1 MCFICAIMIGIKYK
15 SLTNQLQITTLASKH
30 VVWFLNFD
38 VLYCLTVSQ
47 TTNFSVFQTERVCR
61 QIPNL
66 MEIAESFPNDLK
78 TLLEKEKS
86 LVMRNFFFSHSVF
99 KRLVQQTCKNQ
110 GLFGKGLT
118 MSLWNKHTIFSISK
132 KIPSTNVC
140 FLFYIC
146 SCVIL
151 LDADLLHV
159 LCRSC
164 TLCFYLKLSARWSV
178 WDIQ

>member
-86 LVMRNFFFSHSVF
+86 LVTRNFFFSHSVS
-99 KRLVQQTCKNQ
+99 KDLYNRHVKTRACL
-110 GLFGKGLT
+110 GKG
-118 MSLWNKHTIFSISK
+118 
-132 KIPSTNVC
+132 
-140 FLFYIC
+140 
-146 SCVIL
+146 
-151 LDADLLHV
+151 
-159 LCRSC
+159 
-164 TLCFYLKLSARWSV
+164 
-178 WDIQ
+178 